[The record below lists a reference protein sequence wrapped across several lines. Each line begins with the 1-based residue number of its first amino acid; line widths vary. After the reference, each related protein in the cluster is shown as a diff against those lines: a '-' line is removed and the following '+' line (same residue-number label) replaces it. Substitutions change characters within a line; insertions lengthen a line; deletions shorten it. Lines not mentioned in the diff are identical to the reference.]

1 MPRSGQTRVARSSWR
16 RTLITWRNTAHPSG
30 FSSTLRYIQPS
41 YQSCDPTE
49 ILHSYPLS
57 FYWLVLIEWQLVV
70 SLGFTRLHPKDLP
83 SERARLSELQPTQLL
98 PITLQLKGG
107 EKPSL
112 ISRPPLRTNVFS
124 LSLSHAHMQR
134 STRVW
139 SFKWQF
145 KNTPVRSRTSTVLP
159 LREVCVGNKHY
170 SMLLN
175 VFRVLWCL
183 FVEAVGLYDYCKM
196 WG

>member
-98 PITLQLKGG
+98 PITWQLKGVG
-107 EKPSL
+107 G
-112 ISRPPLRTNVFS
+112 NFS
-124 LSLSHAHMQR
+124 NLKA
-134 STRVW
+134 
-139 SFKWQF
+139 
-145 KNTPVRSRTSTVLP
+145 PVANKCLLALSRTHTCRGVLEYGVSNDSLKILLWGAEP
-159 LREVCVGNKHY
+159 RLYFPWGKFVLATNITQCYWMYSGYCGVCLSKH
-170 SMLLN
+170 
-175 VFRVLWCL
+175 
-183 FVEAVGLYDYCKM
+183 DYCKM